1 MYECVHDSYRI
12 SPVRRATG
20 TRNRVGGAPD
30 GCGAAVARRGFS
42 VAEDFSEARRASVID
57 SFGRACAS
65 AQGVE
70 AMDKREKSKSLEES
84 VEAAL
89 LDADLF
95 VKYKS
100 PQRAVER
107 LQESIAHWPRSI
119 VLREKLRE
127 VAFTHGMEDEAARQC
142 LLLVN
147 LYIGRENFD
156 AAHERLLEAKHIDP
170 RINIAPGL
178 EAIRRARRPD
188 LQHAAHAPAPPVP
201 SAPRPVTFAGDL
213 STVNIFDAVQVVEN
227 SRLTGALSIESTDRR
242 GRVLFNEGR
251 IVDAECGED
260 KGTPAFRL
268 IVEAT
273 AGSFDFEKAASEYP
287 VRIQALSNTN
297 LILDTLRQMD
307 EEKQGNDE

>member
-1 MYECVHDSYRI
+1 M
-12 SPVRRATG
+12 
-20 TRNRVGGAPD
+20 N
-30 GCGAAVARRGFS
+30 
-42 VAEDFSEARRASVID
+42 
-57 SFGRACAS
+57 
-65 AQGVE
+65 
-70 AMDKREKSKSLEES
+70 KREKSKSLEES
-84 VEAAL
+84 IEAAL

-100 PQRAVER
+100 PGRAVER

-127 VAFTHGMEDEAARQC
+127 VAFSHGLEDEAARQC
-142 LLLVN
+142 LVLVN

-188 LQHAAHAPAPPVP
+188 LQHAAPAPPPPPP
-201 SAPRPVTFAGDL
+201 SAPRAVTFAGDL
-213 STVNIFDAVQVVEN
+213 STVNIFDAVQVIEN
-227 SRLTGALSIESTDRR
+227 SRLTGALSIQGPARR
-242 GRVLFNEGR
+242 GRVLFNDGR
-251 IVDAECGED
+251 IVDAECGD
-260 KGTPAFRL
+260 AQGTHAFRL
-268 IVEAT
+268 LVEVT
-273 AGSFDFEKAASEYP
+273 AGSFDLEKAAAEYP

-307 EEKQGNDE
+307 EDKNEEQ

>member
-1 MYECVHDSYRI
+1 M
-12 SPVRRATG
+12 
-20 TRNRVGGAPD
+20 NNPD
-30 GCGAAVARRGFS
+30 
-42 VAEDFSEARRASVID
+42 
-57 SFGRACAS
+57 
-65 AQGVE
+65 
-70 AMDKREKSKSLEES
+70 KPKSLDES

-107 LQESIAHWPRSI
+107 LQESIAHWPRSV

-127 VAFTHGMEDEAARQC
+127 IAFSHGMEDEAARQC
-142 LLLVN
+142 LVLVN
-147 LYIGRENFD
+147 LYIGRENYD

-178 EAIRRARRPD
+178 EAIRRARRPN
-188 LQHAAHAPAPPVP
+188 LQYAVAPAPVPAQP

-213 STVNIFDAVQVVEN
+213 STVNIFDAVQVIEN
-227 SRLTGALSIESTDRR
+227 SRLTGALAILSPARS
-242 GRVLFNEGR
+242 GRVLFNDGR
-251 IVDAECGED
+251 IVDAESGEA
-260 KGTPAFRL
+260 KGTLAFRL
-268 IVEAT
+268 IVEVT
-273 AGSFDFEKAASEYP
+273 AGAFDFEKAANEFP

-307 EEKQGNDE
+307 EDKNEKE

>member
-1 MYECVHDSYRI
+1 MS
-12 SPVRRATG
+12 
-20 TRNRVGGAPD
+20 
-30 GCGAAVARRGFS
+30 
-42 VAEDFSEARRASVID
+42 
-57 SFGRACAS
+57 
-65 AQGVE
+65 
-70 AMDKREKSKSLEES
+70 KREKPKSLEES

-95 VKYKS
+95 VKYKA

-107 LQESIAHWPRSI
+107 LQESIAHSPRSI

-127 VAFTHGMEDEAARQC
+127 VAFSHGLGDEAARQC
-142 LLLVN
+142 LVLVN

-188 LQHAAHAPAPPVP
+188 LHQAVAHPPP
-201 SAPRPVTFAGDL
+201 PPTAPRPVTFAGDL
-213 STVNIFDAVQVVEN
+213 STVNVFDAVQVIEN
-227 SRLTGALSIESTDRR
+227 SRLTGALSIEGPARR

-251 IVDAECGED
+251 IVDAECGD
-260 KGTPAFRL
+260 AKGTLAFRL
-268 IVEAT
+268 IVEVTSGA
-273 AGSFDFEKAASEYP
+273 FDFEKSRNEFP
-287 VRIQALSNTN
+287 IRIQALSNTN

-307 EEKQGNDE
+307 EEKQESSDE